1 MAQRLRL
8 SRPGLAWAAV
18 TVLLL
23 LPALAIG
30 PADPL
35 ALQLLAWRPQ
45 QALQEPWR
53 WWSAAW
59 VHLTPGHRW
68 ADLAGGLLVGLLGVV
83 AALPRHAAWAWA
95 LAWPLTH
102 LSLLLQPTLG
112 RYVGLSGV
120 LYAGVAVLAVL
131 LLAQPGRPRA
141 QRGLGVLLVL
151 ALLLRLV
158 TDRAWERVLYQPAG
172 GDFAVAP
179 LAHAAGMFWGALGAA
194 LVEWGRRRGETG
206 RSAIEEGA

>member
-18 TVLLL
+18 AALLL

-45 QALQEPWR
+45 QALSEPWR

-59 VHLTPGHRW
+59 VHLTPAHRW
-68 ADLAGGLLVGLLGVV
+68 ADLAGGLILALLGLV
-83 AALPRHAAWAWA
+83 AALPRRAAWAWA

-102 LSLLLQPTLG
+102 LSLLLQPELA

-120 LYAGVAVLAVL
+120 LYAGLA
-131 LLAQPGRPRA
+131 
-141 QRGLGVLLVL
+141 VL
-151 ALLLRLV
+151 ALLLLVEPGRARTQRWFGGLLAVALLLRLI
-158 TDRAWERVLYQPAG
+158 TDQAWERTLHRPPG
-172 GDFAVAP
+172 WGFAVAP
-179 LAHAAGMFWGALGAA
+179 LAHAAGIFWGALLAGLA
-194 LVEWGRRRGETG
+194 EWGHRRFDVD
-206 RSAIEEGA
+206 A

>member
-1 MAQRLRL
+1 MAQRVRL

-18 TVLLL
+18 AALLL

-45 QALQEPWR
+45 QALSEPWR

-68 ADLAGGLLVGLLGVV
+68 ADLAGALLVGLLGVA

-102 LSLLLQPTLG
+102 LSLLLQPTLP

-120 LYAGVAVLAVL
+120 LYAGLA
-131 LLAQPGRPRA
+131 
-141 QRGLGVLLVL
+141 VL
-151 ALLLRLV
+151 ALLLLAEPGRPRIQRGLGMLLALALMLRLA
-158 TDRAWERVLYQPAG
+158 TDRAWARVLYQPG
-172 GDFAVAP
+172 GWDFAVAP
-179 LAHAAGMFWGALGAA
+179 LAHAAGVFWGAVAA
-194 LVEWGRRRGETG
+194 GLAEWGHRRFDVRH
-206 RSAIEEGA
+206 